1 MAKKKKDPSISFLNK
16 WGYNVVKLPSAGIE
30 PLDLIGVERSAQWLG
45 TLSSVWTSKIPAPVP
60 SPPRPASTVN
70 GQKTDA
76 LELSLGLSVL
86 ANALSAF
93 GAAVPSL
100 DVAYSKASTV
110 QFAYT
115 NVTLTT
121 VSPLDAGNYLA
132 GGTFQTENPTVQNYF
147 QNPDA
152 KAYLITSV
160 LRSDSISVT
169 ASDTHGTGVTVDVPA
184 ISGMVG
190 AKVGVKPS
198 SSSNST
204 VTFTGPQPVT
214 FGFIVQQ
221 ISYLDGKWS
230 LRDAPA
236 SPDISFKAP
245 GGAESHGKGVI
256 LTEDED
262 CRLDLVGPPPTASS
276 E

>member
-1 MAKKKKDPSISFLNK
+1 MPKKKDPSINFLNK

-30 PLDLIGVERSAQWLG
+30 PLDLIGVDRSAQWLG
-45 TLSSVWTSKIPAPVP
+45 TLASVWTSKNPTPVP
-60 SPPRPASTVN
+60 SPARPAATVN

-76 LELSLGLSVL
+76 LDLTLGLSVL

-93 GAAVPSL
+93 GATVPSL
-100 DVAYSKASTV
+100 DVQYSKASTV

-115 NVTLTT
+115 NVTLTA
-121 VSPLDAGNYLA
+121 VSPLDAGNFLA
-132 GGTFQTENPTVQNYF
+132 GGTLQTDNPTVQNYF

-169 ASDTHGTGVTVDVPA
+169 ASDTHGTGITVDVPA
-184 ISGMVG
+184 ISGLVG

-198 SSSNST
+198 TTSNST
-204 VTFTGPQPVT
+204 VTFTGPAPVT

-236 SPDISFKAP
+236 SPDISFAVP
-245 GGAESHGKGVI
+245 GSAATASKGAI
-256 LTEDED
+256 LTEGED
-262 CRLDLVGPPPTASS
+262 CRLDLIGPPPAK
-276 E
+276 